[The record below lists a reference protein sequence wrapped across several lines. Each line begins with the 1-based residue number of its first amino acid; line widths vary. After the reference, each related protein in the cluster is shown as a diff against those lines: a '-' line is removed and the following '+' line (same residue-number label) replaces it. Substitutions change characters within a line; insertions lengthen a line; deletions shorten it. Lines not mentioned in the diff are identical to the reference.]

1 MIAVHP
7 LPILFKYNDQEQ
19 VIYPVLLESDTSLI
33 LVDCGYADQLH
44 LLEEATAMIGL
55 NLADLTGI
63 IITHHDIDHMGGL
76 FQLKQKYP
84 SIKVYSSNL
93 EAPYIGG
100 EKKSL
105 RLTQAESLFDQLPE
119 DYRAW
124 AIEFQEQLSN
134 MKCVAV
140 DESFEEDGPLSF
152 IKNVISIHTP
162 GHMPGHISLYITS
175 LKTLIAADAMVIEN
189 ECLQIANPQFTLD
202 LPEAIASV
210 KKLSQLEID
219 TLICYHGGIM
229 TENIHQNMIQL
240 TNK

>member
-7 LPILFKYNDQEQ
+7 LPIRFNDNNREQ

-33 LVDCGYADQLH
+33 LVDCGYADQLD
-44 LLEEATAMIGL
+44 LLEEASSKIGL

-76 FQLKQKYP
+76 LQLKQKYP
-84 SIKVYSSNL
+84 YSKVYSSNL
-93 EAPYIGG
+93 EAPYISG

-105 RLTQAESLFDQLPE
+105 RLTQAESLFDQLPKE
-119 DYRAW
+119 HQAW
-124 AIEFQEQLSN
+124 AIEFQQQLSN
-134 MKCVAV
+134 MACVAV

-152 IKNVISIHTP
+152 IQEVISIHTP
-162 GHMPGHISLYITS
+162 GHMPGHISLYIPS
-175 LKTLIAADAMVIEN
+175 LKRLIAADAMVIEN
-189 ECLQIANPQFTLD
+189 ERLQIANPQFTLD
-202 LPEAIASV
+202 LTEAVASV

-229 TENIHQNMIQL
+229 TENIDQNMIEL
-240 TNK
+240 SNS